1 MKSILEATN
10 VNEIQEIIRAL
21 MPDADEKETPAD
33 ILEHIQACIDY
44 SIELGHKEGKTPP
57 PQTMGCAIAKEA
69 MRLYP
74 DRVDLDHALRIATAV
89 AFNIKSRNGDGDLL
103 GMLEHV
109 LESAAQ
115 EEGECSNDR

>member
-10 VNEIQEIIRAL
+10 VDEIQEITRAL
-21 MPDADEKETPAD
+21 MPDADSKQTPED
-33 ILEHIQACIDY
+33 ILEHIQKCIDH

-57 PQTMGCAIAKEA
+57 PQTIGCAIAKEVIQI
-69 MRLYP
+69 YS
-74 DRVDLDHALRIATAV
+74 DRIDLDHALRIATAV